1 MRQAIDADVHVIGIS
16 SQAAAHRTLVPQLV
30 QLLKVR
36 PQLSAGL
43 QALMSIY
50 QPIALPC
57 CVGEQGE

>member
-43 QALMSIY
+43 QAWMSVY
-50 QPIALPC
+50 
-57 CVGEQGE
+57 